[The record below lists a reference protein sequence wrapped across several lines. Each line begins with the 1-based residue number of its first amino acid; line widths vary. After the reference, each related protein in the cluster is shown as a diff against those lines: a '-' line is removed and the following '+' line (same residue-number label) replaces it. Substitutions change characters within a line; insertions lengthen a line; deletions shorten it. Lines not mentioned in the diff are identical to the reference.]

1 MKHLMQRGKPCV
13 TYFPCLRTKGEDHLE
28 RTKTLQ

>member
-13 TYFPCLRTKGEDHLE
+13 TYFQKGEDHLE

>member
-13 TYFPCLRTKGEDHLE
+13 TFRACGQKGEDHLE